1 MTMFEYFFV
10 NIADM
15 FGITSYSHRTLSLF
29 QDVLKNE
36 NIKLDWDFKVSLL
49 SDAVRVSTKKT
60 CLQLFVCLVIIGA
73 EWYSKC
79 QPIKIVIDRSFKFVV
94 LITN

>member
-1 MTMFEYFFV
+1 MFEYFFV

-15 FGITSYSHRTLSLF
+15 FGITSYSNRTLSLF

-49 SDAVRVSTKKT
+49 SDAVRVSTKKNV
-60 CLQLFVCLVIIGA
+60 FAIICVFGDY
-73 EWYSKC
+73 WGG
-79 QPIKIVIDRSFKFVV
+79 VV
-94 LITN
+94 FQMSTYKNCN